1 MGTELPRPSASS
13 AEAELRMKSQRRRDT
28 TAETALR
35 KELFARGLRYRV
47 DFRVVGRRRVDVA
60 LTRAKVAVFVDGC
73 FWHRCPEHGT
83 IPKANRDWWIA
94 KLEAN
99 ERRDRATD
107 EQLTTMGWTVLRVW
121 EHESVA
127 DAADRIEEVVRAR

>member
-1 MGTELPRPSASS
+1 
-13 AEAELRMKSQRRRDT
+13 MKSQRRRDT
-28 TAETALR
+28 TAEVALR

-47 DFRVVGRRRVDVA
+47 DFRVVGMQRVDVA
-60 LTRAKVAVFVDGC
+60 FTRARVAVFVDGC
-73 FWHRCPEHGT
+73 FWHRCPVHGT
-83 IPKANRDWWIA
+83 IPKTNRDWWIA

-107 EQLTTMGWTVLRVW
+107 EQLAALGWSVTRVW

-127 DAADRIEEVVRAR
+127 AAADRIEVVVQSR